1 MKRALLAF
9 ALLCS
14 WAAQAVELR
23 IEAPKALR
31 PLLEE
36 HLDLSRA
43 LHDKLELSELEI
55 QRLAAAAPD
64 EARALLQTEGYF
76 SPRIT
81 QRREGDVLTI
91 EVDAGPRSHVGGVGM
106 SFTGE
111 IESNKP
117 LTEQLR
123 NSWGLPVG
131 AAFTQSG
138 WSGAKID
145 LLARA
150 RDNGY
155 ARADWD
161 ETSAKVDTEL
171 LDVQLGL
178 KLKSGPLYHLGE
190 LRIEGLSYQD
200 AKAVERVAGFKPG
213 TPYTA
218 QRLLDFQER
227 LQRTQ
232 LFDGVSVELQADE
245 DNAAATPVLVRVRE
259 APKQQATVGLGYH
272 ANSGQTIS
280 LEYLNRRPMDLP
292 VRLRSKI
299 VYGRDQRLGE
309 VEVSSHPQPDLARNL
324 VSAQIEEDRSGDEIL
339 TNTSLRLGRIK
350 ESGPGG
356 HDERFSYVEALRAL
370 QTTATGRDNS
380 QALSY
385 NVQWT
390 RRRLDSL
397 VLPTQGTQGLLLLG
411 AGRAD
416 SSSQQAGFFGRAQFK
431 VQRYD
436 RLPSSWYGTAR
447 IELDQVFASSKVG
460 VPQKLLF
467 RAGGDDSVRG
477 YAYQELGPQINGLTV
492 GGRVAATASLEAAH
506 PLSAAWPLI
515 WGAAFVDAGNAADR
529 WGSFKPKVG
538 AGVGLRVR
546 SPIGPLKLD
555 IARGF
560 QAHQW
565 RIHFTVGVVL

>member
-1 MKRALLAF
+1 MKRLLPALM
-9 ALLCS
+9 LLCGWS
-14 WAAQAVELR
+14 AQAVEFR
-23 IEAPKALR
+23 IEVPKALR

-43 LHDKLELSELEI
+43 LHDKLDLSEQEI
-55 QRLAAAAPD
+55 QRLAATAPD
-64 EARALLQTEGYF
+64 EAKALLQTEGYF
-76 SPRIT
+76 SPHFT
-81 QRREGDVLTI
+81 QKREGDVLTLN
-91 EVDAGPRSHVGGVGM
+91 VDPGPRSHVGGVGL

-111 IESNKP
+111 MQTDQA

-123 NSWGLPVG
+123 HGWGLPVG
-131 AAFTQSG
+131 APFTQST
-138 WSGAKID
+138 WSGAKIE

-150 RDNGY
+150 RDQGY

-171 LDVQLGL
+171 QDVQLSL
-178 KLKSGPLYHLGE
+178 KMNSGPLYHLGE
-190 LRIEGLSYQD
+190 LRIEGLAYQD
-200 AKAVERVAGFKPG
+200 AKTVQRVAGFKSG
-213 TPYTA
+213 TPYKA
-218 QRLLDFQER
+218 QTLLDFQER

-232 LFDGVSVELQADE
+232 LFDGASVELQADE

-259 APKQQATVGLGYH
+259 APRQQATVGVGYH
-272 ANSGQTIS
+272 ANSGQTLS
-280 LEYLNRRPMDLP
+280 LEYLNRRPMDQP
-292 VRLRSKI
+292 VRLRSKL
-299 VYGRDQRLGE
+299 VYSRAQRLGE
-309 VEVSSHPQPDLARNL
+309 VELSSHPQPDLSRNL

-339 TNTSLRLGRIK
+339 TNTTLRLGRIQ

-356 HDERFSYVEALRAL
+356 HDERFSYVETLRAL
-370 QTTATGRDNS
+370 QTTALGRSTS
-380 QALSY
+380 QAVSY

-397 VLPTQGTQGLLLLG
+397 TLPTDGNQGLLLVG

-416 SSSQQAGFFGRAQFK
+416 SSSQQTGYFGRAQLK
-431 VQRYD
+431 LQRYD

-447 IELDQVFASSKVG
+447 IELDQVFASDQVG

-477 YAYQELGPQINGLTV
+477 YGYQELGPQVHGLTV

-506 PLSAAWPLI
+506 PLSADWPLV

-529 WGSFKPKVG
+529 WGGFRPKVG
-538 AGVGLRVR
+538 AGLGLRIR

-555 IARGF
+555 VARGF
-560 QAHQW
+560 QSHQW
-565 RIHFTVGVVL
+565 RLHFTVGVVL